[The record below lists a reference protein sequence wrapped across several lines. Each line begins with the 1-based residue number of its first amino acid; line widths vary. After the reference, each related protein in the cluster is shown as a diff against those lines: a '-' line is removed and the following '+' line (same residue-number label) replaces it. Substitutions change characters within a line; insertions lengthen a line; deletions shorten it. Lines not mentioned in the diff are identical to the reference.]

1 MLPKQTNLPLSSY
14 SELYDIIVPKDNKL
28 RRISELIDFGFVY
41 DELKGKYCPD
51 NGRTAQDSVRMFKY
65 LFLKTMFDLSDEDVI
80 DRSRYGLSFKYFLGM
95 SPEEDVVEASTL
107 CKFRRQRLKDTDMLG
122 LLIGKAVGIAVE
134 HGLIRSGTI
143 IVDATHTGSR
153 SNPHSPVEMLKLRS
167 HQLRKALHETDGSLK
182 GELPNKNGDDDLL
195 HEMEYTQGLV
205 AAVSEDGGLLAVPK
219 VAERLNMLKETL
231 DDIMNRYT
239 TSVDADARIG
249 HKDEDGSFFG
259 YKTHVAMSDERI
271 ITAATVTSGEKGD
284 GPQIEELVRQTRSN
298 GVEVDTVLGDSTY
311 SGDTNLKFAEREDVR
326 LVSKVTPAISRGL
339 RGESDVFGFNKDAGM
354 FVCPTGHMAVR
365 KAIQGK
371 KGGPANRTCTY
382 CFDTEKCKVC
392 SRREG
397 CYKPGAKTRSYSV
410 TIKTGQ
416 QPRQVEFQKTDE
428 FRRLSRERYKIE
440 AKNSEM
446 KNVHGYGRAKSYGIG
461 NMTLQE
467 AMTIFTVNV
476 KRIITLIYR

>member
-65 LFLKTMFDLSDEDVI
+65 LFLKTMFDLSDEDVV

-182 GELPNKNGDDDLL
+182 GELSDKNGDDDLS
-195 HEMEYTQGLV
+195 HEMECTQGLV
-205 AAVSEDGGLLAVPK
+205 AAVSEDGGA
-219 VAERLNMLKETL
+219 AEHAQG
-231 DDIMNRYT
+231 
-239 TSVDADARIG
+239 DA
-249 HKDEDGSFFG
+249 
-259 YKTHVAMSDERI
+259 
-271 ITAATVTSGEKGD
+271 
-284 GPQIEELVRQTRSN
+284 
-298 GVEVDTVLGDSTY
+298 
-311 SGDTNLKFAEREDVR
+311 
-326 LVSKVTPAISRGL
+326 
-339 RGESDVFGFNKDAGM
+339 
-354 FVCPTGHMAVR
+354 
-365 KAIQGK
+365 
-371 KGGPANRTCTY
+371 
-382 CFDTEKCKVC
+382 
-392 SRREG
+392 
-397 CYKPGAKTRSYSV
+397 
-410 TIKTGQ
+410 
-416 QPRQVEFQKTDE
+416 
-428 FRRLSRERYKIE
+428 
-440 AKNSEM
+440 
-446 KNVHGYGRAKSYGIG
+446 
-461 NMTLQE
+461 
-467 AMTIFTVNV
+467 
-476 KRIITLIYR
+476 